1 MRAPLQRIRLA
12 AARLCLPKER
22 GAGLGHRAPRS
33 RQRTRP
39 ARQAPGQ
46 AVCSTGRRARPG
58 AGIRL
63 SGASRPL
70 EQWGAAPHPGVDW
83 AGTPAVGE
91 GDSNKDVE
99 FSIASAAQ
107 ERLASALRG
116 PRCHSHFRDGET
128 EALVEGL
135 MERRPTPSPGTCCG
149 PSSVS
154 CRPGHL
160 EAGRSELS
168 AWGRRTHTHAPPN
181 LGENRAAWGEIS
193 ASCLLPSAQSAAFSP
208 LHGGC

>member
-12 AARLCLPKER
+12 AARLCLPAER

-46 AVCSTGRRARPG
+46 VVCSIGRRAPPG

-63 SGASRPL
+63 PGASRPL
-70 EQWGAAPHPGVDW
+70 EQWGAAPHPGGDW
-83 AGTPAVGE
+83 AGTSAMGE

-99 FSIASAAQ
+99 FSVASAAQ
-107 ERLASALRG
+107 ESLASALRG
-116 PRCHSHFRDGET
+116 LRCHPHFRGGET

-135 MERRPTPSPGTCCG
+135 IELRPTPSPGTCCG
-149 PSSVS
+149 PSSVPY
-154 CRPGHL
+154 RTGHL
-160 EAGRSELS
+160 ELPAL
-168 AWGRRTHTHAPPN
+168 GRRTHTHSSQNP
-181 LGENRAAWGEIS
+181 GENRTEWVKPQLLV
-193 ASCLLPSAQSAAFSP
+193 SC
-208 LHGGC
+208 